1 LGKKESTRG
10 RSYLRL
16 VVPFRERRRSGGQQ
30 AEETN
35 QLISGKS
42 VESSNPMAF
51 ALEDFEKPSNPAATG
66 GEDRNGGRVGGKLE
80 SQSRSWQLASDV
92 LVGRRHAAREARGV
106 NGM

>member
-1 LGKKESTRG
+1 
-10 RSYLRL
+10 
-16 VVPFRERRRSGGQQ
+16 
-30 AEETN
+30 
-35 QLISGKS
+35 
-42 VESSNPMAF
+42 MAF

-66 GEDRNGGRVGGKLE
+66 GEDGEGRQSRGELE